1 MSSTI
6 SSTIEEQLPAWA
18 KGLSFRLPGRV
29 SRDVAIPRLKSNVF
43 LLFIYVWL
51 RWGIPRFSL
60 VPKRIIVGV
69 ISWFAGK
76 ETGASAEYGLGL
88 LGLFIGGL
96 ILYNIAEA
104 YVSLRYPLPSSKPP
118 ALKRKSLAPS
128 APSSPLNTPTAMT
141 AAQRRI
147 LGTPK
152 TTFPATPAASSSPFP
167 ALSFSP
173 NRSTTSYFDSPS
185 RLTTPSR
192 LNESFA
198 ASDFSPN
205 SSLNSSLSSPFR
217 TDLGVSRQLSQSGR
231 ALERNDIDRIL
242 GDF

>member
-43 LLFIYVWL
+43 LLFVYVWL

-88 LGLFIGGL
+88 LG
-96 ILYNIAEA
+96 E
-104 YVSLRYPLPSSKPP
+104 
-118 ALKRKSLAPS
+118 
-128 APSSPLNTPTAMT
+128 
-141 AAQRRI
+141 
-147 LGTPK
+147 
-152 TTFPATPAASSSPFP
+152 
-167 ALSFSP
+167 
-173 NRSTTSYFDSPS
+173 
-185 RLTTPSR
+185 
-192 LNESFA
+192 
-198 ASDFSPN
+198 
-205 SSLNSSLSSPFR
+205 
-217 TDLGVSRQLSQSGR
+217 
-231 ALERNDIDRIL
+231 
-242 GDF
+242 